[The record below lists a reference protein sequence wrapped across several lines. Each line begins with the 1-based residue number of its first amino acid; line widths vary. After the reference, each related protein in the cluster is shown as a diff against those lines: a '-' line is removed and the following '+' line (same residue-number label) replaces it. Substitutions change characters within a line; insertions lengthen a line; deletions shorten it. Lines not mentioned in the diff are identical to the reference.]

1 MSGALEHDLDP
12 AAWGPLSSDALT
24 SRFRV
29 QQRVRGHRYSI
40 DDQLTAHAAV
50 HAAPQARRVLD
61 LGAGLGSVTLC
72 LAHALPGAI
81 IAAVEAQAISFAL
94 LARNVAENGLTGRVH
109 PMHGDLRETGAL
121 SALAA
126 AHGPF
131 DLVTGTPPYFRPGE
145 ATLPPDPQK
154 AHARFELRGGV
165 EAYLAAAARVLA
177 PEGVVVIC
185 ASVLQRARLEVG
197 ARTAGLGVVTLRELV
212 PRQGKA
218 PLFVLA
224 TLRAGYAGA
233 VELEPPF
240 VARDAAGERTR
251 DERSVRAFFGLAER
265 PA

>member
-1 MSGALEHDLDP
+1 MSLALEHDLDP

-50 HAAPQARRVLD
+50 HAAPHARRVLD

-72 LAHALPGAI
+72 LAHALPEAS
-81 IAAVEAQAISFAL
+81 IAAIEAQAISFAL
-94 LARNVAENGLTGRVH
+94 LTRNVVENGLTGRVH
-109 PMHGDLRETGAL
+109 PTHGDLRETGAL
-121 SALAA
+121 AA
-126 AHGPF
+126 VATYGPF
-131 DLVTGTPPYFRPGE
+131 DLITGTPPYFLPGE

-165 EAYLAAAARVLA
+165 EAYLAAAARLLA
-177 PEGVVVIC
+177 PSGVAVIC
-185 ASVLQRARLEVG
+185 ASVRQRARLEAAAPAV
-197 ARTAGLGVVTLRELV
+197 GLGLVTVRELV

-224 TLRAGYAGA
+224 TLRRGHAGPAA
-233 VELEPPF
+233 LEPPF
-240 VARDAAGERTR
+240 IARDAAGERTR
-251 DERSVRAFFGLAER
+251 DERSVRAFFGLAEW